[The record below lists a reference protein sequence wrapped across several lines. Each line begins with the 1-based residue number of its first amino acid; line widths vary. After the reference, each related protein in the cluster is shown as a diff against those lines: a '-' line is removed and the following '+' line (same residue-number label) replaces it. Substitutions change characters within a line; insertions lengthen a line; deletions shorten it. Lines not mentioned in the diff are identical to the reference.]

1 MIKKILSIFCEKN
14 SINEK
19 GVIGFFAFMVMVL
32 FALAD
37 ITTGWLGKDL
47 IVNEFIYNSF
57 VMLCLGAFGFGSIDK
72 YINKK

>member
-1 MIKKILSIFCEKN
+1 MTRKFFNIFCENN

-19 GVIGFFAFMVMVL
+19 GVIGFLAFIVMVI

-37 ITTGWLGKDL
+37 IATGWLGKDL
-47 IVNEFIYNSF
+47 VVNEFIYNSF
-57 VMLCLGAFGFGSIDK
+57 VTLCLGAFGFGSIDK